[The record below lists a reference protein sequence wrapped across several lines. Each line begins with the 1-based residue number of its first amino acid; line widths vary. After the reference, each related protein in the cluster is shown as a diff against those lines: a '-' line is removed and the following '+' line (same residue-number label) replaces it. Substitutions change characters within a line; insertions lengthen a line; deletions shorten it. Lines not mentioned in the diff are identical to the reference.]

1 MLDNPPLREAVIA
14 SLASDPRIPD
24 PDTIAVSAQGDVVTL
39 RGTVETL
46 RERHAAIDDAR
57 QVDGVREIDDELELE
72 LGRSDR
78 REDEEICGVVLQKLI
93 RDPEVPAESIKV
105 KVRNGWVTLT
115 GYVEYEFQRV
125 TAYDDV
131 ASVPG
136 VTGITDE
143 ILVLGY

>member
-1 MLDNPPLREAVIA
+1 MIA

-24 PDTIAVSAQGDVVTL
+24 PHMIAVSAQGDVVTL

-78 REDEEICGVVLQKLI
+78 REDEKICGVALQTLI
-93 RDPEVPAESIKV
+93 RDREVPAESIKV
-105 KVRNGWVTLT
+105 KVRDGWVTLT
-115 GYVEYEFQRV
+115 GYVEYERQRV
-125 TAYDDV
+125 AAYDDV
-131 ASVPG
+131 ASLPG

-143 ILVLGY
+143 LLVLGY